1 MKSFLQYDQ
10 ENKEI
15 YEAFKD
21 ITMQYIKQNYK
32 HIGAKNV
39 CEIIRWQTMISGND
53 EFKINNN
60 YVSGYA
66 RKFEKEFPQFEGLF
80 RKRLC
85 KLKFD

>member
-1 MKSFLQYDQ
+1 MRSFQQYDQ
-10 ENKEI
+10 ENQEI
-15 YEAFKD
+15 YEAFKE
-21 ITMQYIKQNYK
+21 IAMMYIKRKYT

-39 CEIIRWQTMISGND
+39 CEVIRWQTMVSGND

-66 RKFEKEFPQFEGLF
+66 RKFEKEYPEYEGIF

-85 KLKFD
+85 RLKID